1 MLLAENK
8 PKKIFLVTGKQSYH
22 KSGAS
27 ISMSPF
33 LLDYDVIHFSEF
45 SSIPLVQDVER
56 GIRIFRE
63 EGCDLLIAV
72 GGGSVIDIAKLV
84 NILAFQNGS
93 PTDYIEQIKQIE
105 KPGRPLIAIPTTAG
119 SGSEATHFAVAYV
132 KEEKCSVASEYI
144 LPNYCIID
152 PNFTLGLPPKIT
164 ASSGMDALCQA
175 IESYWSIHSTVI
187 SRELSMKA
195 IVLILRNLV
204 DAVNRLTRETR
215 LSMCEASNLAGKA
228 INITKT
234 TAPHAMSYPLTYYFG
249 IPHGHA
255 VALTL
260 GEFLALNGDINKTNA
275 ADKIVLQD
283 YEMAFSQLLQ
293 VLGVSNTISAKQK
306 ISKLMKDVGLE
317 TRLSKLNIMTENLDM
332 IVHKVNIERLNNNPR
347 ILREDDLLEVLRTI
361 M

>member
-1 MLLAENK
+1 
-8 PKKIFLVTGKQSYH
+8 
-22 KSGAS
+22 
-27 ISMSPF
+27 
-33 LLDYDVIHFSEF
+33 
-45 SSIPLVQDVER
+45 
-56 GIRIFRE
+56 
-63 EGCDLLIAV
+63 
-72 GGGSVIDIAKLV
+72 
-84 NILAFQNGS
+84 
-93 PTDYIEQIKQIE
+93 
-105 KPGRPLIAIPTTAG
+105 
-119 SGSEATHFAVAYV
+119 
-132 KEEKCSVASEYI
+132 
-144 LPNYCIID
+144 
-152 PNFTLGLPPKIT
+152 
-164 ASSGMDALCQA
+164 
-175 IESYWSIHSTVI
+175 
-187 SRELSMKA
+187 MKA
-195 IVLILRNLV
+195 IVLILRNLL
-204 DAVNRLTRETR
+204 DAVNRPTRETR